1 MKKLRILITDDN
13 VYFSDT
19 FKLSLIDNHAEEVEE
34 VLTATNGKECIDI
47 LKDNNVD
54 LVFMDINMPVMDGL
68 ETTRKVSEAYPE
80 ITIIGVSYHN
90 EMNYHQEML
99 EAGASEVYTKEEL
112 TKSKL
117 RRLLSSLIRKKPG

>member
-19 FKLSLIDNHAEEVEE
+19 FKLSLMDHHSEEIEEV
-34 VLTATNGKECIDI
+34 VTATNGKECLDL
-47 LKDNNVD
+47 LKNNNFD
-54 LVFMDINMPVMDGL
+54 LIFMDINMPVMDGI
-68 ETTRKVSEAYPE
+68 ETTRKVLERFPE

-90 EMNYHQEML
+90 EMNYHRDL
-99 EAGASEVYTKEEL
+99 LDAGASDVYTKEEL

-117 RRLLSSLIRKKPG
+117 RRLLGSLIRKKF